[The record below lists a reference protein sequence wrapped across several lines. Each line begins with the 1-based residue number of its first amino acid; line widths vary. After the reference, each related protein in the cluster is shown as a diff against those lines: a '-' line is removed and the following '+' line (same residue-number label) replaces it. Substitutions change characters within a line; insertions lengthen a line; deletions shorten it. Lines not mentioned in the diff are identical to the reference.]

1 MFDAP
6 PEIQI
11 LKGLYYIQGVLAIHG
26 YLGERKIR
34 ELQNRELRGMI

>member
-1 MFDAP
+1 MNMVEVCLFM
-6 PEIQI
+6 
-11 LKGLYYIQGVLAIHG
+11 YVQGVLAIHG